1 MDPESMVSNSE
12 EKVHDFK
19 HTKKVSNSER
29 KRKGNFRG
37 SKRLLCY
44 ADNPSFFF
52 FVCGRFENPTQKETF
67 TPTQFP
73 KTRNSI
79 EGMKL
84 QNPV

>member
-1 MDPESMVSNSE
+1 MVSNSE

-19 HTKKVSNSER
+19 HKKKVSNSER

-52 FVCGRFENPTQKETF
+52 VCVAVSKTQLKKRHLQLPSSRKQEIQLKE
-67 TPTQFP
+67 
-73 KTRNSI
+73 
-79 EGMKL
+79 
-84 QNPV
+84 